1 MSPRAAIRFRAAAR
15 DDLVRF
21 VDSYASLLTLLLAN
35 FLLLELVDDR
45 RWGAIGSTILSALA
59 LVVAISDPDSGHRVT
74 RRHWILVTACVA
86 LAPIVF
92 IVNSASVVGLTYLLP
107 VALLVTATLPITI
120 SRVLHHRRVTYET
133 VLGALC
139 AYVLIGLLF
148 AFLYLAVN
156 EVGTE
161 PFFTQPGP
169 HTQGEYMYFS
179 FVALTTLGFGDL
191 SPSVGLPQALTV
203 LEALLGSIF
212 LVTLVARLVTLWVRQ
227 DEERHRAEG

>member
-1 MSPRAAIRFRAAAR
+1 MSSRAAIRFSAAAR
-15 DDLVRF
+15 ADLVRF

-92 IVNSASVVGLTYLLP
+92 IVNSASIVGLTYLLP

-139 AYVLIGLLF
+139 AYVLIGFLF

-156 EVGTE
+156 EVRGE